1 MSDPSPLRWQWLAW
15 ADFDP
20 DTLYALLRLRVDIFV
35 VEQNCAYAD
44 LDGLDPQCRHLVG
57 RDIAGQVQ
65 AGLRLVPPGIK
76 HAAPAIGRLVV
87 AAGLRGAGSGR
98 ALMLEGLRGC
108 AQHYPQ
114 QAVFLSGQQH
124 LEHFYRSLGFAT
136 ISEPY
141 IEDGIPH
148 VDMLRP
154 ARA

>member
-1 MSDPSPLRWQWLAW
+1 MRWQWLTW
-15 ADFDP
+15 PEFDP
-20 DTLYALLRLRVDIFV
+20 DTLYALLKLRVDVFV

-57 RDIAGQVQ
+57 RDAAGRVQ

-76 HAAPAIGRLVV
+76 HAAPALGRLVV
-87 AAGLRGAGSGR
+87 AAGLRGAGNGR
-98 ALMLEGLRGC
+98 ALLREGLRGC
-108 AQHYPQ
+108 ALHYSG

-124 LEHFYRSLGFAT
+124 LQSFYHSLGFES

-141 IEDGIPH
+141 LEDGIPH

-154 ARA
+154 APD